1 MKSALVIS
9 DRDNVATALEAL
21 EPGRV
26 LELSGASITVTEAI
40 PPGHKVALVA
50 IAVGEPVIKYGSS
63 IGTAVAAIAPGT
75 HVHVHNVAS
84 GRGRGDVPLTTA
96 DAGPRLAEPPDDL
109 NGLDRA
115 PMRNSRRPA

>member
-1 MKSALVIS
+1 MKAALVIS

-26 LELSGASITVTEAI
+26 LEINGQAITVAERI
-40 PPGHKVALVA
+40 PPGHKVALIA

-63 IGTAVAAIAPGT
+63 IGTAVAQIAPGS

-84 GRGRGDVPLTTA
+84 GRGRGDVPLANA
-96 DAGPRLAEPPDDL
+96 DPGPRLAEPPDDL
-109 NGLDRA
+109 NGLDR
-115 PMRNSRRPA
+115 PQIRNSRRPA

>member
-1 MKSALVIS
+1 MKAALVIS

-26 LELSGASITVTEAI
+26 LEINGRAITVAERI
-40 PPGHKVALVA
+40 PPGHKIALAA
-50 IAVGEPVIKYGSS
+50 IAVGEPVIKYGST
-63 IGTAVAAIAPGT
+63 IGTAVAQIAPGS

-84 GRGRGDVPLTTA
+84 GRGRGDVPLPSA

-109 NGLDRA
+109 NGLDR
-115 PMRNSRRPA
+115 PQIRNSRRPA

>member
-1 MKSALVIS
+1 MKAALVIS

-26 LELSGASITVTEAI
+26 LEINGLSVTVAERI
-40 PPGHKVALVA
+40 PPGHKVALNS

-63 IGTAVAAIAPGT
+63 IGTAVAPITPGS

-84 GRGRGDVPLTTA
+84 GRGRGDVPLA
-96 DAGPRLAEPPDDL
+96 PSDAGPRLAEPPDDL
-109 NGLDRA
+109 NGLDR
-115 PMRNSRRPA
+115 PQIRNSRRPA

>member
-1 MKSALVIS
+1 MKAALVIS

-26 LELSGASITVTEAI
+26 LEINGQ
-40 PPGHKVALVA
+40 A
-50 IAVGEPVIKYGSS
+50 IAVAEPIPSGHKIALRSIAIGEPVIKYGSS
-63 IGTAVAAIAPGT
+63 IGTAVAHITPGS

-84 GRGRGDVPLTTA
+84 GRGRGDVPMAGA

-109 NGLDRA
+109 NGLDRP